1 MVAPPGILFASV
13 TVTDLQDFP
22 HRRQAP
28 EARRPVPRRR
38 VGRPVG
44 AVRDVQLRD
53 DQPAAAQ
60 TPPEAL
66 PLPTKGVPKVLKG
79 RTNVIV
85 DDHFLSML
93 LALLCGVTVDHRYI

>member
-60 TPPEAL
+60 APPQAL
-66 PLPTKGVPKVLKG
+66 PLPATRVSKVLKG
-79 RTNVIV
+79 RANVI
-85 DDHFLSML
+85 DDHFLL
-93 LALLCGVTVDHRYI
+93 LAGLWISCEF